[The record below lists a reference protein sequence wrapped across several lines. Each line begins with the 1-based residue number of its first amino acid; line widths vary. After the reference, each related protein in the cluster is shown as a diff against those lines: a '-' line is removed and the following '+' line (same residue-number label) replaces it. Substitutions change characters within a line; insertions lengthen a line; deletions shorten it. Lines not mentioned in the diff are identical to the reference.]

1 MDIALIILFVVLG
14 VALLLLEIFFLPGIT
29 IGGIAGGG
37 FMIAA
42 IWVAFAN
49 FGNTIGW
56 LTLIISFAILAIFV
70 ALFIKGKF
78 WKRISLNTEIDSK
91 VEHQNLVVQVG
102 EKGVAISRL
111 APIGNANFSGNVL
124 EVKSLSG
131 FIDVGSEVEAMEVT
145 ENEILVKLKVK
156 II

>member
-1 MDIALIILFVVLG
+1 MNIALIILFVVLG

-42 IWVAFAN
+42 IWLAFAQST
-49 FGNTIGW
+49 TIGW
-56 LTLIISFAILAIFV
+56 LTLIVSFALLATFI

-78 WKRISLNTEIDSK
+78 WKRISLSTEIDSK

-131 FIDVGSEVEAMEVT
+131 FIDVGSEVEAVEVT

-156 II
+156 S

>member
-29 IGGIAGGG
+29 IGGIAGAG
-37 FMIAA
+37 FLIAA
-42 IWVAFAN
+42 ICVAFAK
-49 FGNTIGW
+49 FGTTVGW
-56 LTLIISFAILAIFV
+56 LTLIVSVALLAIFV
-70 ALFIKGKF
+70 GLFIKGKF

-91 VEHQNLVVQVG
+91 IEPQYLAVQVG

-131 FIDVGSEVEAMEVT
+131 FIDVGSEIEAAQVT
-145 ENEILVKLKVK
+145 ENEILVKLKS
-156 II
+156 

>member
-1 MDIALIILFVVLG
+1 MDIALIIVFVVLG

-29 IGGIAGGG
+29 ISGIAGAG

-42 IWVAFAN
+42 IWVAFAK
-49 FGNTIGW
+49 GATIGW
-56 LTLIISFAILAIFV
+56 LTLIVSIALLATFV

-78 WKRISLNTEIDSK
+78 WKRISLNTEISSK
-91 VEHQNLVVQVG
+91 IEHQNLAVQVG

-131 FIDVGSEVEAMEVT
+131 FIDVGSEVEAMEVS
-145 ENEILVKLKVK
+145 ESEILVK
-156 II
+156 ITN